1 MNQDRTDRV
10 EQPLDTGSV
19 VIDCETGRF
28 RMGLAGVL
36 ATQLG
41 AEHVPVDELGAG
53 ALVGTIRAHTEARTI
68 RTTRKEVA

>member
-1 MNQDRTDRV
+1 
-10 EQPLDTGSV
+10 
-19 VIDCETGRF
+19 
-28 RMGLAGVL
+28 MGLAGVL
-36 ATQLG
+36 ATHLG